1 MMGTIATPVAS
12 SESGVE
18 GIRVWQKAGYGIR
31 EKVAVREGRSP
42 RDTLSLL
49 IVYLSLLL
57 TISDRS

>member
-1 MMGTIATPVAS
+1 MMGIIATPVAS
-12 SESGVE
+12 SKSGVE
-18 GIRVWQKAGYGIR
+18 GIR

-49 IVYLSLLL
+49 IVYLLLL